1 MVTKNPNQHLRELM
15 IDQSLMLRISVKK
28 KKKEGRKVAE
38 EEEKGQAS

>member
-28 KKKEGRKVAE
+28 KKEGRKVAE

>member
-28 KKKEGRKVAE
+28 KKESRKVAE